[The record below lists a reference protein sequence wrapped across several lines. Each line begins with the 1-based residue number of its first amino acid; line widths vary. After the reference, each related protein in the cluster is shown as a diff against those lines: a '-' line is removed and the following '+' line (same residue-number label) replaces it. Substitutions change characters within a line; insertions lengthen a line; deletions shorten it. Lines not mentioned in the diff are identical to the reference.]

1 MSRQVVTG
9 CIVNPRVIGQHQV
22 FESLTFLLIL
32 LLSSCPGSRGAR
44 DRINTLTVF
53 NRSLK
58 GLSIALNRSVKMIFQ
73 QSGGNSLTFIS
84 RKSRCR
90 SDLQC
95 AQKLYLF
102 DSGGEEPIL
111 QLEGRDAERSL

>member
-22 FESLTFLLIL
+22 FESLAFLLIL
-32 LLSSCPGSRGAR
+32 LPSSCPGSRGAC

-58 GLSIALNRSVKMIFQ
+58 GLSTAFNRSAKMIFQ
-73 QSGGNSLTFIS
+73 QSGGNG
-84 RKSRCR
+84 
-90 SDLQC
+90 
-95 AQKLYLF
+95 F
-102 DSGGEEPIL
+102 DFS
-111 QLEGRDAERSL
+111 QS

>member
-1 MSRQVVTG
+1 MTG

-58 GLSIALNRSVKMIFQ
+58 GLSIAFNRSVKMIFQ
-73 QSGGNSLTFIS
+73 QSGGNGLTFIS

-95 AQKLYLF
+95 AQKLYSF
-102 DSGGEEPIL
+102 DSGGE
-111 QLEGRDAERSL
+111 

>member
-1 MSRQVVTG
+1 MTG

-32 LLSSCPGSRGAR
+32 LPSSCPGSRGAH

-58 GLSIALNRSVKMIFQ
+58 GLSIAFNRSVKMIFQ

-95 AQKLYLF
+95 AQKLYSF
-102 DSGGEEPIL
+102 DSGGE
-111 QLEGRDAERSL
+111 

>member
-32 LLSSCPGSRGAR
+32 LPSSCPGSRGAR

-58 GLSIALNRSVKMIFQ
+58 GLSIAFNRSVKMIFQ
-73 QSGGNSLTFIS
+73 QSGGNGLTFIS

-95 AQKLYLF
+95 AQKLYSF
-102 DSGGEEPIL
+102 DSGGE
-111 QLEGRDAERSL
+111 

>member
-1 MSRQVVTG
+1 MTS

-73 QSGGNSLTFIS
+73 QSGGNGLTFIS

-95 AQKLYLF
+95 AQKLYSF
-102 DSGGEEPIL
+102 DSGGE
-111 QLEGRDAERSL
+111 

>member
-73 QSGGNSLTFIS
+73 QSGGNGLTFIS

-95 AQKLYLF
+95 AQKLYSF
-102 DSGGEEPIL
+102 DSGGE
-111 QLEGRDAERSL
+111 

>member
-73 QSGGNSLTFIS
+73 QSRGNGLTFIS

-95 AQKLYLF
+95 AQKLYSF
-102 DSGGEEPIL
+102 GSGSE
-111 QLEGRDAERSL
+111 